1 MNRKKTLLLLTA
13 LGFVLTAAVA
23 GTETKPATKAATP
36 AGAPG
41 EITFKANN
49 EMYSADGTFTDWSF
63 TNIDIPG
70 GDITKGVVEMEIDL
84 ASVAEKSE
92 KLAAHLRTPDFFDV
106 KRFTTA
112 TVKIHGAKK
121 KEEAEGY
128 TATATVGLHGMSSDV
143 PVEFTVTSKKPL
155 AISGTAVL
163 VRTAHGIGGPYEPGN
178 GRSITDDISITLDAT
193 LK

>member
-63 TNIDIPG
+63 TNIDIPEG
-70 GDITKGVVEMEIDL
+70 AIITE
-84 ASVAEKSE
+84 VANVHTNP
-92 KLAAHLRTPDFFDV
+92 AVRH
-106 KRFTTA
+106 
-112 TVKIHGAKK
+112 
-121 KEEAEGY
+121 
-128 TATATVGLHGMSSDV
+128 SDD
-143 PVEFTVTSKKPL
+143 
-155 AISGTAVL
+155 AINKNFLG
-163 VRTAHGIGGPYEPGN
+163 E
-178 GRSITDDISITLDAT
+178 
-193 LK
+193 